1 MTRLLVATRNRGKQ
15 AEFQLLLAPLPFDIV
30 FPQDIGLAE
39 SSEELALEA
48 FDTLLANAR
57 AKSHWFAITSGL
69 RALADDSG
77 LEVDVLGGAPGVHSK
92 RFAGVVGREQAVAAA
107 NNAELLARLAGM
119 PDERRTARFRCV
131 LAMSVPGP
139 VHGIHADIIVS
150 GTTEGR
156 ITGEPRGDRGFGYD
170 PLFFSPELGMTFGE
184 ADVVAKQA
192 VSHRGRAVG
201 ALAAA
206 LRDAAAAAGRE

>member
-1 MTRLLVATRNRGKQ
+1 MTRLLVATRNRGRQ

-57 AKSHWFAITSGL
+57 AKSHWFAVTSGL
-69 RALADDSG
+69 RVLADDSG
-77 LEVDVLGGAPGVHSK
+77 LEVDALGGAPGVHSK

-107 NNAELLARLAGM
+107 NNAELLARLAGV

-131 LAMSVPGP
+131 LALSVPGP
-139 VHGIHADIIVS
+139 GRDTRKDVIVS
-150 GTTEGR
+150 GMTKGASPAHCGGITDSATTR
-156 ITGEPRGDRGFGYD
+156 SSSVR
-170 PLFFSPELGMTFGE
+170 S
-184 ADVVAKQA
+184 
-192 VSHRGRAVG
+192 
-201 ALAAA
+201 LA
-206 LRDAAAAAGRE
+206 